1 MQYSFQTLARHIMSV
16 HMNAGQEAEE
26 PKEGEL
32 SLELIKK
39 YIYYCRT

>member
-1 MQYSFQTLARHIMSV
+1 
-16 HMNAGQEAEE
+16 MNADLAVQE

-39 YIYYCRT
+39 YINYCRTLVLMQLVTFYHFYFP

>member
-1 MQYSFQTLARHIMSV
+1 MNV
-16 HMNAGQEAEE
+16 HMNAGQLTQE

-39 YIYYCRT
+39 YINYCRT